1 MKDNKKF
8 RIVGEDHGNKVPE
21 GEEHMEYIRKMN
33 SALCAWTDLNEE
45 RGYILITIAE
55 SKDGTTVKNDKV
67 VVKAAGTCSVAGNRE
82 RLSCALNLVLHNNEE
97 IRELL
102 RLAAKIDGVDLF
114 KNNNK

>member
-21 GEEHMEYIRKMN
+21 GEEHMEYIKKMN
-33 SALCAWTDLNEE
+33 SALGAWTDLNEE

-55 SKDGTTVKNDKV
+55 SKDGTTVKNGEV

-114 KNNNK
+114 KNNK

>member
-21 GEEHMEYIRKMN
+21 GEEHMEYIKKMN
-33 SALCAWTDLNEE
+33 SALCAWTDLNEA

-55 SKDGTTVKNDKV
+55 SKDGTAVENGEV
-67 VVKAAGTCSVAGNRE
+67 VVKAAGTCSVAGNKV
-82 RLSCALNLVLHNNEE
+82 RLSYALNLVLHNNEE

-102 RLAAKIDGVDLF
+102 RIAAKIDGVDLF
-114 KNNNK
+114 NDNK

>member
-21 GEEHMEYIRKMN
+21 GEEHMEYIKKMN
-33 SALCAWTDLNEE
+33 SALGAWTDLNEE

-55 SKDGTTVKNDKV
+55 SKDGTAVENDKV

-114 KNNNK
+114 NDNK